1 MGETSRSE
9 YVGGGEHF
17 KMYER
22 KKEQSTLWKYCK
34 EKHDGEV
41 QTFQMN
47 LTWRYG
53 NDVMLTVRLR
63 RAYSYPTT

>member
-1 MGETSRSE
+1 
-9 YVGGGEHF
+9 
-17 KMYER
+17 MYER
-22 KKEQSTLWKYCK
+22 KKEQSTLWKYCE

-53 NDVMLTVRLR
+53 NDVMLTVWLR
-63 RAYSYPTT
+63 RVYSYPTT